1 LPIEVNPVRIS
12 GSWDDGYCL
21 DRHTISSTMI
31 GYNEFGHPE
40 FDTQRSALGELIY
53 RLKYKGDVGTIPSI
67 VETAAHFI
75 REWRVSL
82 DLIIPMPPSKQRL
95 MQPVF
100 EIVSALASTLEI
112 TVDTKSVSKTSST
125 LQMKDIG
132 DYSARVVALES
143 TIKVEG
149 DLNGKRVL
157 LVGRGWE
164 ALAFKPIPAFKSEP
178 ETAMYFNSLLRVIP
192 FFTSVSEPFWLDDFM
207 DNSPQLGVSVKLE
220 GPLQR
225 ITAWV

>member
-1 LPIEVNPVRIS
+1 
-12 GSWDDGYCL
+12 
-21 DRHTISSTMI
+21 MI

-53 RLKYKGDVGTIPSI
+53 RLKYKGDVGSIPSI

-75 REWRVSL
+75 REWAVSL

-100 EIVSALASTLEI
+100 EIASALGSTI
-112 TVDTKSVSKTSST
+112 GIAVDTKSVSKTSST

-143 TIKVEG
+143 TIEVGG
-149 DLNGKRVL
+149 DLNDKRVL
-157 LVGRGWE
+157 LVDDLFQSGASMNVVARAIKDLGHARAVYAIALTRTRG
-164 ALAFKPIPAFKSEP
+164 
-178 ETAMYFNSLLRVIP
+178 
-192 FFTSVSEPFWLDDFM
+192 
-207 DNSPQLGVSVKLE
+207 
-220 GPLQR
+220 
-225 ITAWV
+225 

>member
-1 LPIEVNPVRIS
+1 LPLEVNPVRIS

-31 GYNEFGHPE
+31 GYYEFGHPE

-53 RLKYKGDVGTIPSI
+53 RLKYKEDVGTIPSI
-67 VETAAHFI
+67 VETAAHFT

-100 EIVSALASTLEI
+100 EIVSALASSLEI
-112 TVDTKSVSKTSST
+112 PVDTKSVSKNKQHVTNEGYRRLLRT
-125 LQMKDIG
+125 G
-132 DYSARVVALES
+132 GCVREYV
-143 TIKVEG
+143 KVEG

-157 LVGRGWE
+157 LVDDLFQSGASMNVVAR
-164 ALAFKPIPAFKSEP
+164 AAKPELSMLSRLQGPGASENACCKTQ
-178 ETAMYFNSLLRVIP
+178 ET
-192 FFTSVSEPFWLDDFM
+192 W
-207 DNSPQLGVSVKLE
+207 
-220 GPLQR
+220 
-225 ITAWV
+225 

>member
-1 LPIEVNPVRIS
+1 LPIEIDPVKIT
-12 GSWDDGYCL
+12 GAWDDGYCL

-53 RLKYKGDVGTIPSI
+53 RLKYKADVGSIPPI

-75 REWRVSL
+75 RDWSL
-82 DLIIPMPPSKQRL
+82 SLELIVPMPPSKQRV

-100 EIVSALASTLEI
+100 EIASALASTLGI
-112 TVDTKSVSKTSST
+112 AIDTKSVSKTNST

-143 TIKVEG
+143 TIKVAG

-157 LVGRGWE
+157 LVDDLFQSGASMNVVARAIKDLGHARAVYAIALTRTRG
-164 ALAFKPIPAFKSEP
+164 
-178 ETAMYFNSLLRVIP
+178 
-192 FFTSVSEPFWLDDFM
+192 
-207 DNSPQLGVSVKLE
+207 
-220 GPLQR
+220 
-225 ITAWV
+225 

>member
-1 LPIEVNPVRIS
+1 MPIETNPVKVT
-12 GSWDDGYCL
+12 GAWDEGYSL

-53 RLKYKGDVGTIPSI
+53 RLKYKGDVGSIPSI

-75 REWRVSL
+75 REWGVSL

-95 MQPVF
+95 VQPVF
-100 EIVSALASTLEI
+100 EIASALASTFGI
-112 TVDTKSVSKTSST
+112 AVDTRSVSKTSST

-132 DYSARVVALES
+132 DYSARVAALES

-149 DLNGKRVL
+149 NLNGKRVL
-157 LVGRGWE
+157 LVDDLFQSGASMKVVARAIKDLGHTRAIYAIALTRTRG
-164 ALAFKPIPAFKSEP
+164 
-178 ETAMYFNSLLRVIP
+178 
-192 FFTSVSEPFWLDDFM
+192 
-207 DNSPQLGVSVKLE
+207 
-220 GPLQR
+220 
-225 ITAWV
+225 